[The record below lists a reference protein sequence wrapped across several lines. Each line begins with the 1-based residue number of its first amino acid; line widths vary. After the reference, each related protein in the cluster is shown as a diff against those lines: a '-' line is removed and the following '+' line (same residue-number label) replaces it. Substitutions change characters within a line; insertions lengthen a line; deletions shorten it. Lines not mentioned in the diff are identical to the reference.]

1 MLRGV
6 RRLCLFALILG
17 ASWPCWA
24 KDNVRVMVLPFEINA
39 MEDLAYLQ
47 EEIPKI
53 ISRNLTAE
61 GAIIVEAPVAEV
73 LSDPE
78 AIREIGVNNAADYVI
93 WGSFT
98 MVGQQFSLDARLLEL
113 VTEADIASLGVQGQ
127 GLAALSAK
135 IGDLSQDLT
144 IRLFELAEVVE
155 ITIQGN
161 ERIETEA
168 IRRNI
173 STQVGETYL
182 PKRINEDLKAVYNMG
197 FFVDVRISTQDLATG
212 RRLIF
217 DVKEKPTILGIGL
230 NGNEEFDDEKIRE
243 NLTLKAGSVLNLARV
258 RTNAEI
264 IEDLYKEDN
273 FHNVKVDFRVT
284 QLANNQVN
292 VEFDITE
299 GRKLDIEK
307 IKFIGNHTFD
317 DGDLKSVMRTK
328 EKQWLISWLTGAGD
342 LDLEKL
348 NQDVIA
354 ISAFY
359 QNHGFI
365 NIKVS
370 DPAVAFQEDAIEIT
384 FKIAEGDRYKVG
396 NVDIAGDLISP
407 KEELLETLKITD
419 DEYFNRSLLEQDR
432 IKLTDIYGDEGY
444 AYAQVI
450 PRTAPDP
457 KTLTVDINYTITKN
471 QLVFFE
477 EIIIGGNTKT
487 RDKVIRRELKVYE
500 QEVFSR
506 TAMKKGIQRLH
517 MLGFFEDIKVNTLKG
532 ETDDQMIL
540 KIDVSE
546 KPTGTLTFGGG
557 YSNASSVFGSFSVD
571 QKNLFGRGQALKA
584 SVDLGVNSQRYD
596 ISFTEPW
603 LFDIPLAAGFNTYR
617 TKSRFNDYGY
627 TKEGYGIRLFGSY
640 PIFPR
645 TRFYMNYLYDDS
657 EIDVTNSSEASDNIK
672 NLEGNNTTSS
682 LSGRLVYDSRNRR
695 FNANQGSAHTLEVE
709 YAGLG
714 GDFTFTKTTLSTAWH
729 FPIWGKLTGY
739 WRGQGGWIDDRGRT
753 PDYAKFYLG
762 GPNNVRGVEPKDV
775 SPEEKSDD
783 GDNTVLTG
791 SEVYVAFNHE
801 LHYPV
806 AEDLGL
812 VAIAFVDMGD
822 QWRKSNEVEL
832 NYSDMVKTFGG
843 GLRWLSPMGPL
854 RLAYGHVFD
863 SGDTN
868 AEGGKFEFS
877 MGSKF

>member
-1 MLRGV
+1 MVRGLRW
-6 RRLCLFALILG
+6 LCLVALSLSIVG
-17 ASWPCWA
+17 PVWA
-24 KDNVRVMVLPFEINA
+24 KDDVRVMVLPFEVNA
-39 MEDLAYLQ
+39 IEDLAYLQ

-61 GAIIVEAPVAEV
+61 GAIMVEAPVSGV
-73 LSDPE
+73 LVDPE
-78 AIREIGVNNAADYVI
+78 AIRDIGVDNAADYVI

-98 MVGQQFSLDARLLEL
+98 MVGQQFSLDIRLMEPFA
-113 VTEADIASLGVQGQ
+113 ESDSASLGVQGQ

-144 IRLFELAEVVE
+144 IRLFELAEVVD

-182 PKRINEDLKAVYNMG
+182 PKRINEDLKAVHRMG
-197 FFVDVRISTQDLATG
+197 FFVDVRISTQDLAAG
-212 RRLIF
+212 RRVIF

-230 NGNEEFDDEKIRE
+230 SGNEEFDDEKIRE
-243 NLTLKAGSVLNLARV
+243 NLTLKAGAVLNLARV

-264 IEDLYKEDN
+264 IEDLYKEEN
-273 FHNVKVDFRVT
+273 FHNAKVAYRVT
-284 QLANNQVN
+284 ELANNQVN
-292 VEFDITE
+292 VEFQITE
-299 GRKLDIEK
+299 GQKLDIQD

-317 DGDLKSVMRTK
+317 DGDLKDVMRTK

-354 ISAFY
+354 ISSFY

-365 NIKVS
+365 NVKVS
-370 DPAVAFQEDAIEIT
+370 DPDVAFQEDAIEIT
-384 FKIAEGDRYKVG
+384 IKISEGDRYTIG
-396 NVDIAGDLISP
+396 DVDIQGDLIQT
-407 KEELLETLKITD
+407 KEELLEVLKITD
-419 DEYFNRSLLEQDR
+419 DEYFNRSLLEKDR
-432 IKLTDIYGDEGY
+432 IKLTDLYGDEGY

-450 PRTAPDP
+450 PRTTPDP
-457 KTLTVDINYTITKN
+457 KTLTVDVNYTITKN

-477 EIIIGGNTKT
+477 EIIIAGNTKT
-487 RDKVIRRELKVYE
+487 RDKVIRRELQVYE
-500 QEVFSR
+500 QEVYSR
-506 TAMKKGIQRLH
+506 TAMKKGVQRLH
-517 MLGFFEDIKVNTLKG
+517 GLGFFEDIKVNTLKG

-540 KIDVSE
+540 KIDVTE

-557 YSNASSVFGSFSVD
+557 YSSASSVFGAFSID
-571 QKNLFGRGQALKA
+571 QKNLFGRGQMLKA
-584 SVDLGVNSQRYD
+584 SVDIGVTAQRYD
-596 ISFTEPW
+596 IYFTEPW
-603 LFDIPLAAGFNTYR
+603 LFDIPLAAGFNVYKTNTSYD
-617 TKSRFNDYGY
+617 DYGY
-627 TKEGYGIRLFGSY
+627 DKDGLGIKAFASY
-640 PIFPR
+640 PIFPKSR
-645 TRFYMNYLYDDS
+645 LYLSYLYDDS
-657 EIDVTNSSEASDNIK
+657 EIKVTNKNEASENIK

-682 LSGRLVYDSRNRR
+682 LTGRLRYDSRNRS
-695 FNANQGSAHTLEVE
+695 FNATRGSTHEVAVE

-714 GDFTFTKTTLSTAWH
+714 GDFTFTKTTALTAWH

-753 PDYAKFYLG
+753 PDYAKFSIG
-762 GPNNVRGVEPKDV
+762 GTNTIRGVEPKDV
-775 SPEEKSDD
+775 SPTEENND
-783 GDNTVLTG
+783 GDETLVG
-791 SEVYVAFNHE
+791 SEVYVVFNHE

-812 VAIAFVDMGD
+812 VAITFVDMGN
-822 QWRKSNEVEL
+822 QWRQSNEIEFD
-832 NYSDMVKTFGG
+832 YSDMVKTVGG

-854 RLAYGHVFD
+854 RLAYGYVFD
-863 SGDTN
+863 SGDSD
-868 AEGGKFEFS
+868 AEGGKIEFS

>member
-1 MLRGV
+1 MVRGLRW
-6 RRLCLFALILG
+6 LCLVALSLSIV
-17 ASWPCWA
+17 WPVWA
-24 KDNVRVMVLPFEINA
+24 KDDVRVMVLPFEVNA
-39 MEDLAYLQ
+39 IEDLAYLQ

-61 GAIIVEAPVAEV
+61 GAIMVEAPVSGV
-73 LSDPE
+73 LNDPE
-78 AIREIGVNNAADYVI
+78 AIRNIGVDNAADYVI

-98 MVGQQFSLDARLLEL
+98 MIGQQFSLDIRLMEPFA
-113 VTEADIASLGVQGQ
+113 ESASASLGVQGQ

-182 PKRINEDLKAVYNMG
+182 PKRINEDLKAVHRMG
-197 FFVDVRISTQDLATG
+197 FFVDVRISTQDLAAG
-212 RRLIF
+212 RRVIF

-230 NGNEEFDDEKIRE
+230 SGNEEFDDEKIRE
-243 NLTLKAGSVLNLARV
+243 NLTLKAGAVLNLARV

-264 IEDLYKEDN
+264 IEDLYKEEN
-273 FHNVKVDFRVT
+273 FHNAKVDYRVT
-284 QLANNQVN
+284 ELANNQVN
-292 VEFDITE
+292 VEFQITE
-299 GRKLDIEK
+299 GQKLDIQD

-317 DGDLKSVMRTK
+317 DGDLKDVMRTK

-354 ISAFY
+354 ISSFY

-365 NIKVS
+365 NVKVS
-370 DPAVAFQEDAIEIT
+370 DPDVAFKEDAIEIT
-384 FKIAEGDRYKVG
+384 IKISEGDRYTIG
-396 NVDIAGDLISP
+396 DVDIEGDLIRP
-407 KEELLETLKITD
+407 KEELVEALKITD
-419 DEYFNRSLLEQDR
+419 DEYFNRSLLEKDR
-432 IKLTDIYGDEGY
+432 IKLTDLYGDEGY

-450 PRTAPDP
+450 PRTTPDP
-457 KTLTVDINYTITKN
+457 KTLTVDVNYTITKN

-477 EIIIGGNTKT
+477 EIIIAGNTKT
-487 RDKVIRRELKVYE
+487 RDKVIRRELQVYE
-500 QEVFSR
+500 QEVYSR
-506 TAMKKGIQRLH
+506 TAMKKGVQRLH
-517 MLGFFEDIKVNTLKG
+517 GLGFFEDIKVNTLKG

-540 KIDVSE
+540 KIDVTE

-557 YSNASSVFGSFSVD
+557 FSSASSVFGAFSID
-571 QKNLFGRGQALKA
+571 QKNLFGRGQMLKA
-584 SVDLGVNSQRYD
+584 SVDIGATAQRFD
-596 ISFTEPW
+596 IYFTEPW
-603 LFDIPLAAGFNTYR
+603 LFDIPLAAGFNVYR
-617 TKSRFNDYGY
+617 TNTSYSDYGY
-627 TKEGYGIRLFGSY
+627 DKDGFGIKAFASY
-640 PIFPR
+640 PIFPKSR
-645 TRFYMNYLYDDS
+645 LYLSYLYDDS
-657 EIDVTNSSEASDNIK
+657 EIDVTNNSEASDNIK

-682 LSGRLVYDSRNRR
+682 ITGRLRYDSRNRS
-695 FNANQGSAHTLEVE
+695 FNATRGSTHEVAVE

-714 GDFTFTKTTLSTAWH
+714 GDFTFTKTTALTAWH

-753 PDYAKFYLG
+753 PDYAKFSIG
-762 GPNNVRGVEPKDV
+762 GTNTIRGVEPKDV
-775 SPEEKSDD
+775 SPKEENKD
-783 GDNTVLTG
+783 GDETLVG
-791 SEVYVAFNHE
+791 SEVYVVFNHE
-801 LHYPV
+801 LHHPI

-812 VAIAFVDMGD
+812 VAIAFVDMGN
-822 QWRKSNEVEL
+822 QWRQSNEIEFD
-832 NYSDMVKTFGG
+832 YSDMVKTVGG

-854 RLAYGHVFD
+854 RLAYGYVFD
-863 SGDTN
+863 SGDSD
-868 AEGGKFEFS
+868 AEGGKIEFS